1 MNLHEHIN
9 RTKTLMGLQTLNEGL
24 FKQRGKL
31 KDILRKIFTKSNTAT
46 QVAIQ
51 LSPYEMKYGKG
62 GGDCNVNGITLM
74 NTSDEHKN
82 NIEVKTQ
89 NTYCSIAIVTD
100 AQRPLP
106 TDNTKKSSHVSY
118 LVVYQ
123 DTQGTNIDEFYEY
136 FKSVYFIDGQQ
147 TDEISQIRTGY
158 DTVTCFTS
166 TLENKPGGCSFSQE
180 MKDKIF
186 KTFDNK
192 NSQEVAQLQSYLNMV
207 K

>member
-1 MNLHEHIN
+1 MNLNEEIN
-9 RTKTLMGLQTLNEGL
+9 RTKTLMGLKPINEGL
-24 FKQRGKL
+24 FKQRGKF

-51 LSPYEMKYGKG
+51 LSPYEMKYGKD

-82 NIEVKTQ
+82 NTEVKTQ

-100 AQRPLP
+100 APQPLP
-106 TDNTKKSSHVSY
+106 TDNTKKSSHISY
-118 LVVYQ
+118 MVVYEN
-123 DTQGTNIDEFYEY
+123 TQGTNITEFYEY
-136 FKSVYFIDGQQ
+136 FKSVYLIDGKQS
-147 TDEISQIRTGY
+147 DEISHIRVGQ
-158 DTVTCFTS
+158 DFKCSTS
-166 TLENKPGGCSFSQE
+166 TLENKPGSCSFSQE
-180 MKDKIF
+180 MKDKIL

-192 NSQEVAQLQSYLNMV
+192 NSQEVAQLQSYLNMI